1 MNDHEQR
8 QLHPLKLVTIVA
20 ETVLRDRI
28 TRRLLEC
35 GATGFTVTESNGRG
49 SRGIRT
55 GDVPGEGVR
64 IESLV
69 TAGVAARILEEV
81 ANSYF
86 TDYAVI
92 AWVSEVQVVRGE
104 KYVRPD
110 R

>member
-1 MNDHEQR
+1 METAHL

-28 TRRLLEC
+28 TRRLLER
-35 GATGFTVTESNGRG
+35 GATGFTVTESRGRG

-64 IESLV
+64 IECLV
-69 TAGVAARILEEV
+69 TREV
-81 ANSYF
+81 AIEILGEVSERYF

-92 AWVSEVQVVRGE
+92 AWVTEVEVVRGE
-104 KYVRPD
+104 KYIRK
-110 R
+110 